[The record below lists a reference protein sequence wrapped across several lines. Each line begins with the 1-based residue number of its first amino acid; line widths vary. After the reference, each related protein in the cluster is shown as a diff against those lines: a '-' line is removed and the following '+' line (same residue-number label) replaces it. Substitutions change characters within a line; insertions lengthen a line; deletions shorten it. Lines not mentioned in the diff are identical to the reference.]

1 VTTHLAGEIELGMYP
16 LSWDDH
22 CSFLACDFDGASWVL
37 DALALHD
44 VARTAGIPVALER
57 SRSGDGAHVWMFFAE
72 PVLASEARRIGF
84 HLLREAMTA
93 RAELDL
99 TSYDRFFPAQDL
111 LPKGTFGNLIA
122 LPLQGKRR
130 RTGTSV
136 FLDPTTLE
144 PYPDQWAFLSSLESM
159 SAEGESR

>member
-1 VTTHLAGEIELGMYP
+1 
-16 LSWDDH
+16 
-22 CSFLACDFDGASWVL
+22 
-37 DALALHD
+37 
-44 VARTAGIPVALER
+44 
-57 SRSGDGAHVWMFFAE
+57 MFFAE